1 VDKLDGVYM
10 ELLCSI
16 KYMTDKEY
24 LNNLRIPTKENPLR
38 VLSSACLLGEMC
50 GVDGTS
56 NGKYPS
62 ALKLM
67 QYQNIKLIPFCPE
80 DYVLGTP
87 RETPDCEGGTGDD
100 VLDGKAKVVTQTG
113 KDITSEMIR
122 ASLKMLHIAQE
133 NDVELALMMDSSGAC
148 GSQVIY
154 NGSRFS
160 ENPIYQIGMGV
171 CAAQLNR
178 NGIKIVSQ
186 RDYASLEILYS
197 KIDPLHIIQKDAIDH
212 DQIEWYI
219 DYFKTRKEPNKK

>member
-1 VDKLDGVYM
+1 
-10 ELLCSI
+10 
-16 KYMTDKEY
+16 MTDKEY

-38 VLSSACLLGEMC
+38 ILSSACLLGELC

-56 NGKYPS
+56 NGTYPS

-67 QYQNIKLIPFCPE
+67 NYENVKLVPFCPE

-87 RETPDCEGGTGDD
+87 RETPDCEGGNGDD
-100 VLDGKAKVVTQTG
+100 VLDGKAKVITQSG

-122 ASLKMLHIAQE
+122 GSLKMLSIAQE
-133 NDVELALMMDSSGAC
+133 NNVELAVLMDSSGAC

-154 NGSRFS
+154 KGSRFS

-178 NGIKIVSQ
+178 NGIKIISQ
-186 RDYASLEILYS
+186 RDFASLEILYS
-197 KIDPLHIIQKDAIDH
+197 KIDPSHTIQETAKDH
-212 DQIEWYI
+212 DQIDWYI
-219 DYFKTRKEPNKK
+219 DYFKK

>member
-1 VDKLDGVYM
+1 
-10 ELLCSI
+10 
-16 KYMTDKEY
+16 MTDKEY
-24 LNNLRIPTKENPLR
+24 LNKLRIPTKESPLR
-38 VLSSACLLGEMC
+38 ILSSACLLGEMC

-56 NGKYPS
+56 NGKYPNV
-62 ALKLM
+62 LKLLK
-67 QYQNIKLIPFCPE
+67 YQNVKLIPFCPE

-87 RETPDCEGGTGDD
+87 RETPDCEGGNGDD
-100 VLDGKAKVVTQTG
+100 VLDGKAKVITQTG
-113 KDITSEMIR
+113 KDITSEMIS
-122 ASLKMLHIAQE
+122 ASLKMLQIAQE
-133 NDVELALMMDSSGAC
+133 NKVELAVMMDSSGAC

-186 RDYASLEILYS
+186 RDYASMEILYA
-197 KIDPLHIIQKDAIDH
+197 KIDPLHIIQKNAKDH

-219 DYFKTRKEPNKK
+219 DYFKKG

>member
-1 VDKLDGVYM
+1 
-10 ELLCSI
+10 
-16 KYMTDKEY
+16 MTDKDY
-24 LNNLRIPTKENPLR
+24 LNNLRIPTKEDPLR
-38 VLSSACLLGEMC
+38 ILSSACLLGELC

-56 NGKYPS
+56 NGTYPS

-67 QYQNIKLIPFCPE
+67 KYQNVKLIPFCPE

-87 RETPDCEGGTGDD
+87 RETPDCDGGTGDD
-100 VLDGKAKVVTQTG
+100 VLDGKARVITQTG
-113 KDITSEMIR
+113 KDVTSEMIS

-133 NDVELALMMDSSGAC
+133 NDVELALLMDASGAC

-160 ENPIYQIGMGV
+160 EYPIYQIGMGV

-178 NGIKIVSQ
+178 NGIKIISQ

-197 KIDPLHIIQKDAIDH
+197 KIDPSHSIQKDALDH

-219 DYFKTRKEPNKK
+219 EYFKTNNK